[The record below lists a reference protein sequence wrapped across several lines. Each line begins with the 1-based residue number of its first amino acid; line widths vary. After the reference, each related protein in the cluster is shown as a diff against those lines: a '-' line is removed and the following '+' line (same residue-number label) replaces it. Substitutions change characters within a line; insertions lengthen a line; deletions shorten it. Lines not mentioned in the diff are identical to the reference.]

1 MRSCARALGVLA
13 LLFFAGGASAKV
25 KTGTYTG
32 DGSSSRSITGVG
44 FAPVVVIIK
53 GNDDDGGN
61 GDLTSAVLRSATM
74 PAGMTKP
81 LLGDQSLLSNL
92 ILSLDADGLTVGSN
106 RRVNANGIQFHY
118 VAFDA
123 SPNLAFGTYTGN
135 GGGQSVSGVGFN
147 PDYLLLME
155 DGASRAMHHSYHWN
169 QSFSFNDE
177 ASFASA
183 VTGFT
188 SNGFTLGSNSHVNE
202 TARTYH
208 YVAWLEVPGQMRT
221 SWYFGDDV
229 DNRSLVAGLQPEYV
243 IVKAIDTNEEAVQR
257 FASMTGDS
265 SLTFKKAASPNWIQA
280 LQTSGFQ
287 LGDDNE
293 INNDGTSYFF
303 VAFGNDPAPGL
314 GATEAPGTLTI
325 TAPNYFDLTFSTLAG
340 AGVEQFHDLTS
351 GPNDDLD
358 LAGGASIVR
367 SLFFDSMALSGIW
380 YNTGQND
387 VEPEIDLLE
396 ATATRVKV
404 RQEAFYQRE
413 GGTTLVAGVKGL
425 GDYSIYP
432 SGRMALR
439 WERRSTKT
447 VANQI
452 SQMGLSVHKR
462 NSQHLSTWSA
472 WSETAALP
480 SPGGPGTD
488 LFVMAG
494 TDDVSFGTYTDFLQI
509 LYRRW
514 TAADSTEWLQNP
526 VTGVEWGVAVW
537 EEAQG
542 QTLPAL
548 ERWDSMI
555 HFKPTDF
562 VDRTDASVTGRRD
575 DYRFPDALAVT
586 TGSGWNENSADADFF
601 NESEGAYTLD
611 MDAANGL
618 AFDMNGSVI
627 KRPQPFFKIRQW
639 EIAPEADGREPRR
652 RGAYAE
658 PGLSSR
664 REAGLQGTL
673 RVAASLA

>member
-1 MRSCARALGVLA
+1 M
-13 LLFFAGGASAKV
+13 
-25 KTGTYTG
+25 
-32 DGSSSRSITGVG
+32 
-44 FAPVVVIIK
+44 
-53 GNDDDGGN
+53 
-61 GDLTSAVLRSATM
+61 
-74 PAGMTKP
+74 
-81 LLGDQSLLSNL
+81 
-92 ILSLDADGLTVGSN
+92 
-106 RRVNANGIQFHY
+106 
-118 VAFDA
+118 AFDA

-243 IVKAIDTNEEAVQR
+243 IVKAIDTNEEAVQG

-462 NSQHLSTWSA
+462 NPQHLSTWSA

-480 SPGGPGTD
+480 SPGGRGGPVRDGGD
-488 LFVMAG
+488 G
-494 TDDVSFGTYTDFLQI
+494 
-509 LYRRW
+509 RRLVW
-514 TAADSTEWLQNP
+514 HLHRFSPDPLPSMDRSRLH
-526 VTGVEWGVAVW
+526 GVAPESGNRGGVGRRRLGRG
-537 EEAQG
+537 AGPDAAGPRAVGLHDPFQAHRLRG
-542 QTLPAL
+542 PHRRQRDRAKGRLSLPGRSRRNHGLRL
-548 ERWDSMI
+548 ERE
-555 HFKPTDF
+555 
-562 VDRTDASVTGRRD
+562 
-575 DYRFPDALAVT
+575 L
-586 TGSGWNENSADADFF
+586 ADADFF

-639 EIAPEADGREPRR
+639 RSLQKPTAVSLEGAALTPNQDYRADVKPVSRAPFA
-652 RGAYAE
+652 
-658 PGLSSR
+658 S
-664 REAGLQGTL
+664 Q
-673 RVAASLA
+673 ASLA